1 MGYHCVGYSFM
12 GADHLMGSALE
23 TTTDN
28 SSTSRMIVRRTTLS
42 MASPEEYGIEYTR
55 TWGQLVCE
63 FRFAQHYCPNSV
75 LLLLNPNKNSR
86 CGVAETLRGN
96 VPVN

>member
-1 MGYHCVGYSFM
+1 M

-23 TTTDN
+23 TTTDD
-28 SSTSRMIVRRTTLS
+28 SSTSRMTVKRTTLS
-42 MASPEEYGIEYTR
+42 MTSPEECSADFPGTR
-55 TWGQLVCE
+55 GQQYCK
-63 FRFAQHYCPNSV
+63 FRFAQDYGPNTV

-86 CGVAETLRGN
+86 QGEAETLRGN